1 MRRVLILG
9 LLGLLL
15 NISGAQISD
24 YHIELAKEPP
34 LKGSINRIIF
44 LKGDLPV
51 PGAEVRVTYRPN
63 SATVVIERLGATDPT
78 GAVSWIPKDAGIV
91 TIQVTSGKIQ
101 TIKNVAVRF
110 GRFPLG
116 GVLIISIAGLIL
128 FGGITISFILLF
140 KR

>member
-1 MRRVLILG
+1 MRGILILG

-15 NISGAQISD
+15 EIAGAQNSD
-24 YHIELAKEPP
+24 YHIELAEEPP
-34 LKGSINRIIF
+34 LKGSLNRIIF

-63 SATVVIERLGATDPT
+63 SATVITQRLGATDST
-78 GAVSWIPKDAGIV
+78 GAVSWIPEDAGIV

-101 TIKNVAVRF
+101 TIRNVAVRF

-116 GVLIISIAGLIL
+116 GILIISIAGLIL
-128 FGGITISFILLF
+128 FGGMTISFILLF